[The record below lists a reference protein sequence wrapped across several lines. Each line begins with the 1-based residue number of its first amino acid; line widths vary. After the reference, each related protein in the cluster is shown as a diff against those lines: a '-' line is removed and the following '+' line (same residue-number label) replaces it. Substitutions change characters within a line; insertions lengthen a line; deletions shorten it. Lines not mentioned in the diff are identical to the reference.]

1 MNAVVDFDPSI
12 VSRMPADEYH
22 SMPGISISSLKP
34 LSRSPLHY
42 RYQRMNPRK
51 SDPMTLGTAAHCA
64 VLEPHLYESRFAV
77 WSRLSDSGNACPRR
91 GQFWDAF
98 VLANSGKEVLT
109 TEQHELAQA
118 MGRAVR
124 ADPIAMKYLS
134 FGEPEVTMR
143 WSLNDRACRGRA
155 DWITKIDD
163 EPVIVGL
170 KTARDCRPFQFGA
183 QEASLGYHMQHAFYH
198 DGYVAITGTLPRLV
212 EIVVETAP
220 PHAVVVYRIPADII
234 DQGRDDYMNLLNI
247 LDACERTNEWPG
259 PGNGMEMELTMPS
272 WAYPGTDD
280 IGDIGLETE

>member
-1 MNAVVDFDPSI
+1 MNAVVEFDPSI
-12 VSRMPADEYH
+12 VSRMPAHEYH
-22 SMPGISISSLKP
+22 SLPGISVSSLKP

-64 VLEPHLYESRFAV
+64 VLEPHLYDSRFAV

-134 FGEPEVTMR
+134 FGEPEVTLTHGER
-143 WSLNDRACRGRA
+143 RGRA
-155 DWITKIDD
+155 DWITKI
-163 EPVIVGL
+163 EGKPFIVGL
-170 KTARDCRPFQFGA
+170 KTARDCRPLIFGSA
-183 QEASLGYHMQHAFYH
+183 AAKLSYPLQWAWYFDLYES
-198 DGYVAITGTLPRLV
+198 ITGNEPEMI
-212 EIVVETAP
+212 EIVVESSP
-220 PHAVVVYRIPADII
+220 PHAVATYIINEDII
-234 DQGRDDYMNLLNI
+234 LQGRDEYEKLLEV
-247 LDACERTNEWPG
+247 LARCEATGEWPG
-259 PGNGMEMELTMPS
+259 PTECEQVLSLPS
-272 WAYPGTDD
+272 WYFSTTDD
-280 IGDIGLETE
+280 LTDIGLEME

>member
-1 MNAVVDFDPSI
+1 MNAVVEFDPSI
-12 VSRMPADEYH
+12 TSRMPADEYH
-22 SMPGISISSLKP
+22 AMPGISISSLKP
-34 LSRSPLHY
+34 LGRSPLHY

-134 FGEPEVTMR
+134 FGEPEVTLTHGER
-143 WSLNDRACRGRA
+143 RGRA
-155 DWITKIDD
+155 DWITKLDGK
-163 EPVIVGL
+163 PFIVGL
-170 KTARDCRPFQFGA
+170 KTARDCRPLIFGSA
-183 QEASLGYHMQHAFYH
+183 AAKLGYPLQWAWYFDLYES
-198 DGYVAITGTLPRLV
+198 ITGTEAEMI
-212 EIVVETAP
+212 EIVVESSP
-220 PHAVVVYRIPADII
+220 PHAVATYIINEDII
-234 DQGRDDYMNLLNI
+234 LQGRDEYEKLLEV
-247 LDACERTNEWPG
+247 LARCEASGEWPG
-259 PGNGMEMELTMPS
+259 PTECEQVLTLPS
-272 WAYPGTDD
+272 WYYGEGVDD
-280 IGDIGLETE
+280 LTSIGLETE